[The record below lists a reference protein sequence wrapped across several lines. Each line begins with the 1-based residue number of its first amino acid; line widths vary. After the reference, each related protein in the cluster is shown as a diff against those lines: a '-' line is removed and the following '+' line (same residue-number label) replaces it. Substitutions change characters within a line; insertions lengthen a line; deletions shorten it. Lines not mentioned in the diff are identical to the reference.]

1 MTSLRRFVFKKK
13 VLILL
18 HKVGCGQ
25 PYINNFPMKKTLV
38 IPGKV
43 LILISVFFAFN
54 ITACNSEAKKAE
66 NKTDEAED
74 YLKAID
80 ENTQKKFLKA
90 KRIFYSLPS
99 PIETAKIL
107 QNAGATYNEQL
118 LNPIENQSGYITTK
132 DMALNLGI
140 YTTDLSYAS
149 LFDQSQVT
157 LNYIEVAKN
166 LADGLNILDAIDE
179 STIQRL
185 EDNINNREE
194 IIDIISETLLNSSSF
209 LKERGLESTATIILV
224 GGWVEGLYIATQ
236 LVGDSPIENNKI
248 VERIVD
254 QKLSVDFMINLLKE
268 ANDDP
273 DAQKV
278 LADINDLKST
288 FDKIEITLGEN
299 TPVTDPETNVTT
311 LMSSSSHNLTKAVFD
326 ELVMKVKKLRISYIS

>member
-1 MTSLRRFVFKKK
+1 MNKK
-13 VLILL
+13 LL
-18 HKVGCGQ
+18 
-25 PYINNFPMKKTLV
+25 Y
-38 IPGKV
+38 PGKA
-43 LILISVFFAFN
+43 LILISVFFAFS
-54 ITACNSEAKKAE
+54 ITACNSGAKKAE
-66 NKTDEAED
+66 NNTDQAEEFVT
-74 YLKAID
+74 AID
-80 ENTQKKFLKA
+80 ENTQEKFLTA

-107 QNAGATYNEQL
+107 QNAGATYDERL

-149 LFDQSQVT
+149 LFDQTQVT

-166 LADGLNILDAIDE
+166 LADGLNILDAISE

-268 ANDDP
+268 AKDDP
-273 DAQKV
+273 DAQRV
-278 LADINDLKST
+278 LTDINDLKST
-288 FDKIEITLGEN
+288 FDKIEIKQAEN

-311 LMSSSSHNLTKAVFD
+311 LKSSSSHNLTKPVFD
-326 ELVMKVKKLRISYIS
+326 ELVMKVKKIRISYIS

>member
-1 MTSLRRFVFKKK
+1 MKKK
-13 VLILL
+13 FL
-18 HKVGCGQ
+18 
-25 PYINNFPMKKTLV
+25 Y
-38 IPGKV
+38 PGKV
-43 LILISVFFAFN
+43 LILISVFIAFN
-54 ITACNSEAKKAE
+54 ITACNTGAKNADNNTDQAE
-66 NKTDEAED
+66 EFVT
-74 YLKAID
+74 AID
-80 ENTQKKFLKA
+80 ESTQEKFLTA

-107 QNAGATYNEQL
+107 QNAGATYDEQL

-149 LFDQSQVT
+149 LFDQTQIT

-166 LADGLNILDAIDE
+166 LADGLNILDAISE

-254 QKLSVDFMINLLKE
+254 QKLSVDFMINLLQE

-273 DAQKV
+273 DAQIV
-278 LADINDLKST
+278 LADVNDLKST
-288 FDKIEITLGEN
+288 FDKIEIKQGEN
-299 TPVTDPETNVTT
+299 TTEIDPETNITT
-311 LMSSSSHNLTKAVFD
+311 LKSSSSHNLTKAVFD
-326 ELVMKVKKLRISYIS
+326 ELVTKVKKIRISYIS